1 MLLSLGYL
9 ETAHKKDKDMITDVI
24 LKEKQTDQNLNG
36 FSFEEVGDDHLFTGL
51 ETPMKKDAFKISD
64 HKKKEKIASLF
75 REIMDVMGL
84 DLTDDSLQGTPE
96 RVAKM
101 YIDEIFSGLN
111 PANKPKAALFDNKYK
126 YNQML
131 VEKNITFYSN
141 CEHHFVPII
150 GKAHVAY
157 ISSGKV
163 IGLSKLN
170 RIVQYYA
177 KRPQVQ
183 ERLTN
188 QIAEELKGVLG
199 TEDVAVIIDAKHL
212 CVSSRGV
219 KDDTSSTVTS
229 YFGGKFNTQEKIVE
243 LTKFKGIG
251 IWTASIFVMSSDIFS
266 DVFAYGDATLNKVI
280 KNVYG
285 IEDDCFD
292 RDLEGILS
300 KWSPHK
306 TLVCNVIWH
315 YNDNVLTQTRNRI

>member
-1 MLLSLGYL
+1 
-9 ETAHKKDKDMITDVI
+9 MITEVI
-24 LKEKQTDQNLNG
+24 LKEKQQEQKLNG
-36 FSFEEVGDDHLFTGL
+36 FSFEEIGDHHLFSGL
-51 ETPMKKDAFKISD
+51 ETPMKPDAFKISD
-64 HKKKEKIASLF
+64 EEKKEKISILF
-75 REIMDVMGL
+75 EEIMNVMGL
-84 DLTDDSLQGTPE
+84 DLTDDSLKGTPK

-111 PANKPKAALFDNKYK
+111 PANKPKVALFDNKYQ

-188 QIAEELKGVLG
+188 QIAEELKGILE
-199 TEDVAVIIDAKHL
+199 TDDVAVIIDAKHL

-229 YFGGKFNTQEKIVE
+229 YFGGKFNTQEKIAE
-243 LTKFKGIG
+243 LQN
-251 IWTASIFVMSSDIFS
+251 
-266 DVFAYGDATLNKVI
+266 TLN
-280 KNVYG
+280 Y
-285 IEDDCFD
+285 
-292 RDLEGILS
+292 
-300 KWSPHK
+300 
-306 TLVCNVIWH
+306 
-315 YNDNVLTQTRNRI
+315 

>member
-1 MLLSLGYL
+1 
-9 ETAHKKDKDMITDVI
+9 MITDVV

-36 FSFEEVGDDHLFTGL
+36 FSFEDIGDDHLFTGL

-64 HKKKEKIASLF
+64 EKKKEKIAGLF
-75 REIMDVMGL
+75 KEIMDVMGL
-84 DLTDDSLQGTPE
+84 DLTDDSLQGTPQ

-111 PANKPKAALFDNKYK
+111 PANKPKVALFDNKYK

-150 GKAHVAY
+150 GKAHIAY

-188 QIAEELKGVLG
+188 QIAEELKGILG

-219 KDDTSSTVTS
+219 KDDTSTTVTS

-243 LTKFKGIG
+243 LQN
-251 IWTASIFVMSSDIFS
+251 
-266 DVFAYGDATLNKVI
+266 TLN
-280 KNVYG
+280 Y
-285 IEDDCFD
+285 
-292 RDLEGILS
+292 
-300 KWSPHK
+300 
-306 TLVCNVIWH
+306 
-315 YNDNVLTQTRNRI
+315 

>member
-1 MLLSLGYL
+1 MNT
-9 ETAHKKDKDMITDVI
+9 ETIALKKKNNF
-24 LKEKQTDQNLNG
+24 KLNG
-36 FSFEEVGDDHLFTGL
+36 FSHEDIGDDHLYTGL
-51 ETPMKKDAFKISD
+51 ETPMKPDAFKLSDTEKKQRISL
-64 HKKKEKIASLF
+64 LF
-75 REIMDVMGL
+75 EEIMDVMGL
-84 DLTDDSLQGTPE
+84 DLNDDSLKGTPE

-111 PANKPKAALFDNKYK
+111 PANKPKIALFDNKYQ

-131 VEKNITFYSN
+131 VEKNISFYSN

-188 QIAEELKGVLG
+188 QIAEDLKRILG

-212 CVSSRGV
+212 CVSSRGI
-219 KDDTSSTVTS
+219 KDESSATVTAYYS
-229 YFGGKFNTQEKIVE
+229 GQFNTPSKIAE
-243 LTKFKGIG
+243 LQNYLK
-251 IWTASIFVMSSDIFS
+251 D
-266 DVFAYGDATLNKVI
+266 
-280 KNVYG
+280 
-285 IEDDCFD
+285 
-292 RDLEGILS
+292 
-300 KWSPHK
+300 
-306 TLVCNVIWH
+306 
-315 YNDNVLTQTRNRI
+315 